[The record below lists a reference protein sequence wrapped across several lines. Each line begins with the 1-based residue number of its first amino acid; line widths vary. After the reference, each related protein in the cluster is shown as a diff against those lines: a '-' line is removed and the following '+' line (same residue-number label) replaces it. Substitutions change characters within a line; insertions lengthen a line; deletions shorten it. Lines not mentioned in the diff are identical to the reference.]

1 MQSFGEPQYGITR
14 VLNGTDFD
22 GAIEAVT
29 ASLANN
35 GFGILTTID
44 VQTTLQTKIGAEIP
58 RYTVL
63 GACNPA
69 LAHQALQTDPGF
81 GLLMPCSVVVAEQA
95 DGSIAVSVADP
106 GAMFLALQRDDLDAF
121 AERVRQPL
129 QAAMAAL

>member
-14 VLNGTDFD
+14 VLDNTDFD

-106 GAMFLALQRDDLDAF
+106 GSMFLALQRDDLDAF